1 MSLTRRHLGWLFI
14 LTLLVLAGAIAAMCI
29 GPVGMPVGDAL
40 GALGRFVTGEASSAQ
55 DALITHIRLPRI
67 LLSIL
72 VGGSLAVAG
81 AAMQAVFRNPLAEPG
96 ITGVSSG
103 AAVVAVTL
111 IVTGTVSATSWLL
124 PVGAF
129 CGSLVATAIVQ
140 SVGFGRAGTS
150 TASLLLVG
158 MALNSFLG
166 AITSALIANAPN
178 SDDAR
183 SAMFWLNGDLTGRT
197 LEDVGMVVVP
207 LLMGVMGVLFFAR
220 ELNMLL
226 LGDATAQ
233 SAGVNVR
240 LVSNLVLGCAALTT
254 AAGVAATG
262 VISFVGLVVPH
273 LVRLIFGSNHR
284 FLLPASFLLGA
295 LFLTVADTAAR
306 MLFTP
311 IVLQTG
317 TITAL
322 VGVPFLLFLVLRKRR
337 RNT

>member
-29 GPVGMPVGDAL
+29 GPVSMPVGDAL

-129 CGSLVATAIVQ
+129 CGYLVATAIVQ

-178 SDDAR
+178 
-183 SAMFWLNGDLTGRT
+183 
-197 LEDVGMVVVP
+197 
-207 LLMGVMGVLFFAR
+207 
-220 ELNMLL
+220 
-226 LGDATAQ
+226 
-233 SAGVNVR
+233 
-240 LVSNLVLGCAALTT
+240 
-254 AAGVAATG
+254 
-262 VISFVGLVVPH
+262 
-273 LVRLIFGSNHR
+273 
-284 FLLPASFLLGA
+284 
-295 LFLTVADTAAR
+295 
-306 MLFTP
+306 
-311 IVLQTG
+311 
-317 TITAL
+317 
-322 VGVPFLLFLVLRKRR
+322 RR
-337 RNT
+337 

>member
-1 MSLTRRHLGWLFI
+1 MTLTRRHYGWL
-14 LTLLVLAGAIAAMCI
+14 LVLAALVLAGALGALCI
-29 GPVGMPVGDAL
+29 GPVSTPAGEAL
-40 GALGRFVTGEASSAQ
+40 GALRRFVTGESSSAQ

-67 LLSIL
+67 MLSVL

-166 AITSALIANAPN
+166 AITSALIANAPS

-197 LEDVGMVVVP
+197 LADVAMVIIP
-207 LLMGVMGVLFFAR
+207 LLVGVVGVFFFAR

-240 LVSNLVLGCAALTT
+240 LVSNLVLACAALTA

-273 LVRLIFGSNHR
+273 LVRLMFGANHR
-284 FLLPASFLLGA
+284 FLLPASFLVGA
-295 LFLTVADTAAR
+295 LFLTAADTAAR
-306 MLFTP
+306 MLFNP

-322 VGVPFLLFLVLRKRR
+322 VGAPFLLFLVVHRR
-337 RNT
+337 RKS

>member
-1 MSLTRRHLGWLFI
+1 MMLTRGQLGWLI
-14 LTLLVLAGAIAAMCI
+14 ALAVAVVIGAIAALCI
-29 GPVGMPVGDAL
+29 GPVGVPLREAL
-40 GALGRFVTGEASSAQ
+40 GAVGRRITEGSSSGQ

-67 LLSIL
+67 LLSVL

-96 ITGVSSG
+96 ITGVSAG
-103 AAVVAVTL
+103 AAVVAVAL
-111 IVTGTVSATSWLL
+111 IVTGAVSATSWLL

-129 CGSLVATAIVQ
+129 VGALLSTAVVQ

-166 AITSALIANAPN
+166 AITSALIANAPD
-178 SDDAR
+178 SEDAR

-197 LEDVGMVVVP
+197 LADVSMVVIP
-207 LLMGVMGVLFFAR
+207 LLIGVAGVLFFAR

-226 LGDATAQ
+226 LGEATAQ
-233 SAGVNVR
+233 SAGVSVR
-240 LVSNLVLGCAALTT
+240 LVSNVVLAFSALAT

-262 VISFVGLVVPH
+262 IIAFVGLVVPH
-273 LVRLIFGSNHR
+273 LVRLVFGVNHR
-284 FLLPASFLLGA
+284 FLLPASFLVGA
-295 LFLTVADTAAR
+295 LFLTAADTAAR
-306 MLFTP
+306 MLFNP
-311 IVLQTG
+311 IILQTG

-322 VGVPFLLFLVLRKRR
+322 IGAPFLLFLVLRRR
-337 RNT
+337 RSQ